1 MDTQAPRL
9 IAFAGPAGVG
19 KSEASKL
26 LTDRGFV
33 PVKFAEGLK
42 SMIATVYELCG
53 LDEDEIKARL
63 EGDLKEKPDRYLRG
77 VSPRRA
83 MQTLGTEWGRDCVAE
98 DLWVSIWQRR
108 VELQLKAGLSVVTD
122 DLRHT
127 NEAAAVRSLGGE
139 VVKLEGVTRRTVP
152 SHSSE
157 AFNFDPD
164 AVVRN
169 NVPLEVFWDR
179 ILTTLNLT

>member
-9 IAFAGPAGVG
+9 VAFAGPAGVG

-26 LTDRGFV
+26 LLDRGFV

-42 SMIATVYELCG
+42 AMLAVIYELSG
-53 LDEDEIKARL
+53 LDADEIEARL
-63 EGDLKEKPDRYLRG
+63 EGDLKEKPDSYLRG

-83 MQTLGTEWGRDCVAE
+83 MQTLGTEWGRDCIAE
-98 DLWVSIWQRR
+98 DLWVSIWKRR
-108 VELQLKAGLSVVTD
+108 VELKMRAGFSVVTD

-127 NEAAAVRSLGGE
+127 NEALAIRDIGGE
-139 VVKLEGVTRRTVP
+139 IVKLEGVTRRSVP
-152 SHSSE
+152 AHSSE
-157 AFNFDPD
+157 AFDFDPD
-164 AVVRN
+164 FTIRN

-179 ILTTLNLT
+179 VLSALELD